1 MRRSENAN
9 LNFSVIILLIVYNQ
23 NMLARLCS
31 ASLRGLD
38 AEPVDVEVDLSKGL
52 PCWTLVG
59 LGEAAVREARD
70 RVRAA
75 VVNSGFEFPLRR
87 ITVNLSPA
95 DRRKDGS
102 HFDLPI
108 AIGLLLASSQLS
120 LREHLKL
127 SSANNNAAQHSDIP
141 FLIGELAL
149 DGRLNPVTGVLPL
162 ILFARTHGFEQVIVP
177 RGNEQEAAAIPGMQV
192 FTADNLL
199 AVVRHIHRDRQLPV
213 ASADNSIDTSTAP
226 EMSDVRGQQ
235 QARRVLEIA
244 ATGGHHL
251 LMTGS
256 PGVGKS
262 MLAKRLPGIMPPLT
276 YEQALE
282 VTRIYSIAGDHSRTP
297 MSLLPPIRQPHHSAS
312 DVAIIGGGSNP
323 RPGEISKAHY
333 GMLFLDELPE
343 HKRIVLETLR
353 QPLEDGEVCIA
364 RAADAVS
371 FPARFQ
377 LIAAMNPCPCGYL
390 GHATRPCRC
399 SPSQIRRYISR
410 ISGPLLDRFDLR
422 IHVPP
427 VNREELTAMQP
438 GEASSSVKERV
449 IAARHIQ
456 YERLGDGQTNARM
469 DTKKIERYARPNGDG
484 AALLNRAINRF
495 SLSARSYHR
504 ILKVS
509 RTIADLAGMP
519 DITSEHIAEALQYR
533 GENLFDI

>member
-1 MRRSENAN
+1 
-9 LNFSVIILLIVYNQ
+9 
-23 NMLARLCS
+23 MLARLSS

-38 AEPVDVEVDLSKGL
+38 AEAVDVEVDLSKGL

-108 AIGLLLASSQLS
+108 AIGLLMASDQLKLREKLS
-120 LREHLKL
+120 LKAEGAEHGQQT
-127 SSANNNAAQHSDIP
+127 NTH

-149 DGRLNPVTGVLPL
+149 DGRLNPVSGVLPL
-162 ILFARTHGFEQVIVP
+162 VLFARQKGFHDVIVP
-177 RGNEQEAAAIPGMQV
+177 AGNEQEAASIHGMCV
-192 FTADNLL
+192 FSASNLL
-199 AVVRHIHRDRQLPV
+199 AVVRHINGDSQLTV
-213 ASADNSIDTSTAP
+213 AVARETKNAFMPMLDMA
-226 EMSDVRGQQ
+226 DVRGQQ

-244 ATGGHHL
+244 ASGAHHL
-251 LMTGS
+251 LMSGS

-276 YEQALE
+276 SEQAMD
-282 VTRIYSIAGDHSRTP
+282 VTRIYSISGDTSRPP
-297 MSLLPPIRQPHHSAS
+297 MCLQPPLRQPHHSAS
-312 DVAIIGGGSNP
+312 DVAIIGGSSNP
-323 RPGEISKAHY
+323 RPGEISKAHF
-333 GMLFLDELPE
+333 GILFLDELPE

-353 QPLEDGEVCIA
+353 QPLEDGKVCVA
-364 RAADAVS
+364 RAADSVE

-390 GHATRPCRC
+390 GHPSKACRC
-399 SPSQIRRYISR
+399 SPAQIRRYISR

-422 IHVPP
+422 IHIPP
-427 VNREELTAMQP
+427 VVREDLARMQP
-438 GEASSSVKERV
+438 GEGSACISKRV
-449 IAARHIQ
+449 QAARDIQ
-456 YERLGDGQTNARM
+456 YRRLGEGRVNARM
-469 DTKKIERYARPNGDG
+469 NTDEIERYARPDTE
-484 AALLNRAINRF
+484 AAKLLDQAMSRF

-504 ILKVS
+504 ILKVA
-509 RTIADLAGMP
+509 RTIADLAATQQIDSG
-519 DITSEHIAEALQYR
+519 HIAEALQYR
-533 GENLFDI
+533 GEDLFNSFL